1 MSVADLEVDV
11 CCEVP
16 IPLQGR
22 LVCNAGEMVALVG
35 PSGAGKT
42 TLLRAI
48 AGLFPLEQGRVRV
61 GSEIWFDSEK
71 GIAVPTRAR
80 HVGLVFQSYALMPHL
95 DALHNVALSLLH
107 LPRAQR
113 LAQASEW
120 LGKVRLTD
128 EQQHRKPSQLSGGQQ
143 QRVALARAL
152 AREPDVLLL
161 DEPFSAVDQ
170 LSRQGLYEL
179 LAELKQELLI
189 PIVLVTHD
197 LQEARLLADQI
208 AVMDGGKILQQADPM
223 QVYRAPVSARVAD
236 LVGIRNRFH
245 GRWLG
250 PVEGPTLN
258 PKATPATGAPTA
270 PMGLLQWLPDDDID
284 GDTNPENS
292 SEHDPGNSDA
302 SGMTSAAGS
311 ASAMMT
317 VPLAPSLHPGQLV
330 SWVIQ
335 TDGLTLREVRGQVPD
350 CGTTESESTARTGDT
365 SRTDHTS
372 RTSRTG
378 RLEWVVPVSVSEIRH
393 LGDTS
398 LVTLIV
404 QAPQNTRIRMMLSG
418 SQRIGLEQGKTMEL
432 LIDTRWVHVMALE
445 TASKA

>member
-128 EQQHRKPSQLSGGQQ
+128 EQQRRKPSQLSGGQQ

-152 AREPDVLLL
+152 AREPGVLLL

-250 PVEGPTLN
+250 PVEGQALS
-258 PKATPATGAPTA
+258 PKATLITAA
-270 PMGLLQWLPDDDID
+270 PMGLLQWLPDDYID
-284 GDTNPENS
+284 GETNPENS

-302 SGMTSAAGS
+302 SGMTTAAGS

-335 TDGLTLREVRGQVPD
+335 TDGLTLREVRQQVPD
-350 CGTTESESTARTGDT
+350 CGTAESESTAG
-365 SRTDHTS
+365 TDHTS
-372 RTSRTG
+372 RTEQTSKTG
-378 RLEWVVPVSVSEIRH
+378 QTGSLEWVVPVSVSDLRH

-418 SQRIGLEQGKTMEL
+418 SQRIGLEQGKAMKL

-445 TASKA
+445 MASTK